1 MAHEKK
7 FKSFEDLRKESS
19 RFIDSKF
26 NNTESNKYLSF
37 IEEYPWSQWCYTMK
51 RNHHV
56 ILIVTVKA
64 GKTCDIEMMQVGA
77 TGVNRDVKKLREIY
91 A

>member
-1 MAHEKK
+1 
-7 FKSFEDLRKESS
+7 
-19 RFIDSKF
+19 
-26 NNTESNKYLSF
+26 
-37 IEEYPWSQWCYTMK
+37 MK